1 MTVHYDSLREL
12 ANDQAL
18 EIESLMTTTSGEQG
32 NAGTGEGSAG
42 DETEDLVIGR
52 RGTWGTLW
60 N

>member
-1 MTVHYDSLREL
+1 MKKNYVKPEFE
-12 ANDQAL
+12 AVEI